1 MWLISTVF
9 SHAFLIVMPQEEQPE
24 PATHITVLVTRSV
37 SMTSSMFIL
46 GHRSS
51 GIHGLRSVLIPN
63 SISFV
68 TFSRGH
74 WKWTRQWFSF
84 LEFHF

>member
-24 PATHITVLVTRSV
+24 PATHITVLVTM